1 MVRFILKFWI
11 AQVALLLVSC
21 AAMPEIK
28 VSVNEPVPTC
38 IGAPYRSI
46 RTADQ
51 FKYNVRCY

>member
-28 VSVNEPVPTC
+28 VSVNEPMPAC
-38 IGAPYRSI
+38 IAYRSI

-51 FKYNVRCY
+51 FKYNFRCYQ